1 MSVPRSGAELPE
13 SESIVRRSRLRVM
26 IRGAV
31 QGVGFRPF
39 VFRLAASMG
48 LTGWVRNVVTG
59 VEVEVE
65 GGEEPLRQFLVRVA
79 REAPPLAMITGLEP
93 FFCDPCGDGHFR
105 ILPGIVASPEAGEPT
120 ALVLPDIA
128 TCRQCLAE
136 ILDPA
141 NRRFNY
147 PFTNCTNCGPRYT
160 IIESLPYDRSTT
172 TMKGFVMCAACRAEY
187 EDPADRR
194 FHAQPNGCRE
204 CGPRLSLR
212 DPAGQ
217 WLGEGEE
224 ALAMACAALCE
235 GRIVAVK
242 GLGGFHLMVDAG
254 NEAALRELRRRK
266 QRPEKPLALLYA
278 SLAEVERDCLVSPTE
293 ERLLLSPEAP
303 IVLLDRRVGS
313 GGAIASSVA
322 PGNPGLG
329 VMLPSTPL
337 HHLIMSRIG
346 RPLVATSGNLS
357 DEPICIDIVEA
368 LDRLAGIADLILD
381 HDRPILRQADDSIV
395 CVMAGREMVLRRARG
410 LAPLPITV
418 GFGGGLPV
426 ILATGAHL
434 KNTIGLV
441 KGEQVFLS
449 QHIGDLETV
458 EAVSA
463 FARVIESFETLYQ
476 AKPALI
482 AHDAHPD
489 YHSTRYALA
498 SGIPCLA
505 VQHHYAHV
513 LSCLAENRLESPA
526 LGVAWD
532 GTGYGD
538 DGTIWG
544 GEFLRI
550 GRTGY
555 ERVAHWRTFPLPGGE
570 RAIREP
576 RRTAFGL
583 LYEILGPEIIARREL
598 PPVSRFTPREAEILA
613 TMLARG
619 LNSPLTSSVGR
630 LFDAVASLTDLCH
643 LAGFEGQAAMALEF
657 ALSRGGPNEGP
668 GVAINEKGPNSSYP
682 FRIIEKSDP
691 RPEIIIDWEPM
702 VREIIADV
710 LSGVAIGL
718 SSARFH
724 NTLVESLVTVAGMS
738 GETRIC
744 LTGGCFQNRYLTE
757 RAVSRLRAEG
767 YSVYWHQ
774 RVPPN
779 DGGIALGQAVAAA
792 RYLERS

>member
-1 MSVPRSGAELPE
+1 MSVPC
-13 SESIVRRSRLRVM
+13 SRLRVM

-39 VFRLAASMG
+39 VFRLATSMG

-59 VEVEVE
+59 VELEVE
-65 GGEEPLRQFLVRVA
+65 GGEDALRHFLVRMA

-93 FFCDPCGDGHFR
+93 FFCDPCGDDHFR
-105 ILPGIVASPEAGEPT
+105 ILPGFLAGDDAVEPT
-120 ALVLPDIA
+120 ALVMPDIA
-128 TCRQCLAE
+128 TCRQCLEE

-141 NRRFNY
+141 NRRYNY

-172 TMKGFVMCAACRAEY
+172 TMKGFVMCGACRAEY

-217 WLGEGEE
+217 WRAEGVE
-224 ALAMACAALCE
+224 ALAIACAALCE

-254 NEAALRELRRRK
+254 NEGAVRELRRRK
-266 QRPEKPLALLYA
+266 RRPEKPLALLYA
-278 SLAEVERDCLVSPTE
+278 SVADVERDCLVSPAE

-303 IVLLDRRVGS
+303 IVLLDRREGS
-313 GGAIASSVA
+313 GGVGAIVNAVA

-337 HHLIMSRIG
+337 HHLILNRVG

-357 DEPICIDIVEA
+357 DEPICIDIVEV
-368 LDRLAGIADLILD
+368 LERLAGIADLILD

-395 CVMAGREMVLRRARG
+395 RVMAGREMVLRRARG

-441 KGEQVFLS
+441 SGEQVFLS

-463 FARVIESFETLYQ
+463 FARVIESFEALYQ
-476 AKPALI
+476 AKPVLI

-498 SGIPCLA
+498 SGIKCLA

-513 LSCLAENRLESPA
+513 LSCLAENRLEPPV

-532 GTGYGD
+532 GTGLGD

-555 ERVAHWRTFPLPGGE
+555 ERVAHWRTFRLPGGE

-576 RRTAFGL
+576 RRAAFGL
-583 LYEILGPEIIARREL
+583 LYEILGPEISAHREL
-598 PPVSRFTPREAEILA
+598 PPVSQFTPREVEILT
-613 TMLARG
+613 TMLVRG
-619 LNSPLTSSVGR
+619 LNCPLTSSVGR
-630 LFDAVASLTDLCH
+630 LFDAIASLTDLCH

-657 ALSRGGPNEGP
+657 TLTRGGPNVEL
-668 GVAINEKGPNSSYP
+668 NEKGPNSSYP

-724 NTLVESLVTVAGMS
+724 NTLVESLVKVAGMS
-738 GETRIC
+738 GETRVC

-792 RYLERS
+792 RYLERF